1 LPDSIPA
8 RVYTK
13 EAAREGVRLAEEI
26 VETVGEKIR

>member
-13 EAAREGVRLAEEI
+13 DAAGEGVRLAEEI
-26 VETVGEKIR
+26 VESVREKMR